1 MSTEFSLSGQPFS
14 PAPDAASGPGPGPD
28 SNPASSEAGPDPI
41 ASVVPPSGLDRT
53 LTPDDVERLFRLFL
67 GRPVDHDGFKADKVA
82 SGQTVE
88 GLVSEL
94 IHSLE
99 FAMRMVPTA
108 TETFDGGAF
117 RVPDHLRHSAT
128 RPRQVLLIGSCAL
141 DPFHDQIVSREPGTS
156 FTRIVFNNGSV
167 LPPIT
172 AEEASDIDF
181 QLVQLPIRAVMPEH
195 MYLNDGISEE
205 SAKCWF
211 DLSKQL
217 LMMNLDA
224 AIAYARDH
232 GVQTFVM
239 NFLTPQQNPLGRLQD
254 PYSYRNPVFY
264 VSELNRVLWDAIGRH
279 RDMFLIDAEQI
290 SACLGKRY
298 IQDDSVVHL
307 NHGSTLN
314 DIAMTGD
321 AARIEP
327 LGDVRGIYGERV
339 NNFNF
344 AVYQEA
350 LSAFRSI
357 RQIDAVKL
365 VVFDLDDTL
374 WRGVAAEKMESVDFG
389 MTEGWPLGILEAASF
404 LMKRG
409 ILIAIVSKND
419 EANVVEVWKDLYE
432 HRFPLANFVIRK
444 INWESK
450 AQNVADIIRQANIGP
465 EAVLFVD
472 DNPVERAH
480 VRERFPEIR
489 VIDRPVAEWRR
500 ILLWSAELQPTV
512 ITQEG
517 LERAATIRGK
527 AKRDE
532 HAATMDQ
539 ASFLRDLQLRV
550 SPSIVSATDVP
561 RFSRC
566 LELVN
571 KTNQFN
577 TNGRRWTEAE
587 CAALFASG
595 GYMLA
600 LSVQDRYANY
610 GLTCIAIC
618 RGSEI
623 LQYVMSCRVF
633 GMELERAAIA
643 LASEHIRRD
652 GPTDVTA
659 SLSPTGRNQLTQD
672 LFQRLSFAPEES
684 DGQRWRLATGVGI
697 AMPDHV
703 ETVATD

>member
-1 MSTEFSLSGQPFS
+1 MSTELPLSGQS
-14 PAPDAASGPGPGPD
+14 SSSAPDAASGPDADNTGP
-28 SNPASSEAGPDPI
+28 API
-41 ASVVPPSGLDRT
+41 ASAIPPSGLDRT
-53 LTPDDVERLFRLFL
+53 LTPDDVERLFGLFL
-67 GRPVDHDGFKADKVA
+67 GRPVDHDDFKADKVA

-94 IHSLE
+94 LHSLE
-99 FAMRMVPTA
+99 FNMRMVPSTA
-108 TETFDGGAF
+108 ETFDGGAF
-117 RVPDHLRHSAT
+117 RVPNHLRHSAT
-128 RPRQVLLIGSCAL
+128 KPRRVLLIGSCAL

-172 AEEASDIDF
+172 AQEARDIDF

-217 LMMNLDA
+217 LTMNLDA
-224 AIAYARDH
+224 AIAYARDN

-239 NFLTPQQNPLGRLQD
+239 NFLTPQQNPLGRLQN

-279 RDMFLIDAEQI
+279 RNMFLIDAEQI

-321 AARIEP
+321 EARIEP
-327 LGDVRGIYGERV
+327 LGDVRGIYGEQV

-350 LSAFRSI
+350 MSAFRSI
-357 RQIDAVKL
+357 RQLNAIKL

-374 WRGVAAEKMESVDFG
+374 WRGVAAEKMESIDFG

-419 EANVVEVWKDLYE
+419 EANVVDIWKELYE
-432 HRFPLANFVIRK
+432 HRFPLGNFVIRR

-489 VIDRPVAEWRR
+489 VMDRPVAEWRR
-500 ILLWSAELQPTV
+500 ILLWSAELQPAVVTE
-512 ITQEG
+512 EG

-527 AKRDE
+527 AQRDE

-539 ASFLRDLQLRV
+539 AGFLRDLQLRV
-550 SPSIVSATDVP
+550 SPSIISATNVP
-561 RFSRC
+561 RFLRC

-633 GMELERAAIA
+633 GMELERTAIA
-643 LASEHIRRD
+643 LASGHIRR
-652 GPTDVTA
+652 TAAADVTA
-659 SLSPTGRNQLTQD
+659 SLSPTGRNQLTQN
-672 LFQRLSFAPEES
+672 LFQRLGFEP
-684 DGQRWRLATGVGI
+684 DGGDGRWRLATGTDI
-697 AMPDHV
+697 AIPDHV
-703 ETVATD
+703 EMVAAD